1 MSSSYRSLRKAA
13 LPEAETA
20 IIEEKIVKSSGEVS
34 TKRYSKGRFLGK
46 GGFARVYEFT
56 SLETKHVSAAKIVP
70 KAALTKA
77 RQKQKLMSEI
87 KIHRSLHHA
96 GVVGFEHFFED
107 AENVYLLL
115 ELCPNQTLSELLK
128 RRKRLTDLEV
138 QCYTLQCI
146 SALKYIHTHRV
157 IHRDI
162 KLGNLF
168 LNERMELKLG
178 DFGLATKL
186 DFDGERKRTICGT
199 PNYIAPEVLEGKQGH
214 SYEVDIWSLGVVI
227 YTLLVGK
234 PPFETSDVKT
244 TYKRI
249 KMNSYTFPDH
259 IQIAPDA
266 KNLITRILHSEPAQR
281 PSLDDILGHEFFHRG
296 NAIPKLLPASTLAV
310 PPSKSYIDQFIS
322 KEAERPLADTQP
334 VVLRSPKDEVRAF
347 RRDTVATTKIAR
359 STSQPQMLES
369 SPADIPSV
377 RSATNKQAPMVWV
390 TKWIDY
396 TSKYGLGYLLSNGC
410 TGVFFNDSTKMVLNP
425 FAGQFTYYEKAGS
438 DKLETGQTYPISS
451 FPSSISKK
459 VTLLQHFRNYLET
472 GSTSGTPV
480 SSPVPYVKKW
490 TTTDHA
496 TIFRMSHKV
505 VQVCFQDKTE
515 LILSSES
522 KIVTFVKRTGE
533 RETMTLTAAMESDNT
548 EMTKRLKYTKDVLA
562 RMMQGHPH
570 TGGTSERR
578 SS

>member
-1 MSSSYRSLRKAA
+1 MSQSYRSLGKSSQ
-13 LPEAETA
+13 PESEAA

-34 TKRYSKGRFLGK
+34 TRRYNKGRFLGK
-46 GGFARVYEFT
+46 GGFARVYELT
-56 SLETKHVSAAKIVP
+56 NLDTKHVSAAKIVP

-87 KIHRSLHHA
+87 KIHRALHHA
-96 GVVGFEHFFED
+96 GIVGFEHFFED

-115 ELCPNQTLSELLK
+115 ELCHNQTLSELLK

-138 QCYTLQCI
+138 QCYGVQCI
-146 SALKYIHTHRV
+146 AALKYLHAHRV
-157 IHRDI
+157 IHRDL

-168 LNERMELKLG
+168 LSEKMELKLG
-178 DFGLATKL
+178 DFGLAAKL
-186 DFDGERKRTICGT
+186 EFDGERKRTICGT

-214 SYEVDIWSLGVVI
+214 SYEVDIWSLGVVL

-249 KMNSYTFPDH
+249 KMNAYSFPDH

-266 KNLITRILHSEPAQR
+266 KNLITRILHSEPTQR

-296 NAIPKLLPASTLAV
+296 NTIPKLLPASTLAV
-310 PPSKSYIDQFIS
+310 PPSKSYTEQFVS

-334 VVLRSPKDEVRAF
+334 AYMRSPKEDDRSS
-347 RRDTVATTKIAR
+347 RRSTLTSAKMLR
-359 STSQPQMLES
+359 STSQPQILEPIQTDN
-369 SPADIPSV
+369 PALPGKLGP
-377 RSATNKQAPMVWV
+377 TVWV

-410 TGVFFNDSTKMVLNP
+410 TGVFFNDSTKMVLDP
-425 FAGQFTYYEKAGS
+425 LAGQFTYYERKGNE
-438 DKLETGQTYPISS
+438 KQETAQTHAINSYPPS
-451 FPSSISKK
+451 FGKK
-459 VTLLQHFRNYLET
+459 VTLLQHFRNYLDT
-472 GSTSGTPV
+472 GNPPLTPAN
-480 SSPVPYVKKW
+480 PPIPYVKKW

-496 TIFRMSHKV
+496 IIFRMSHKV

-515 LILSSES
+515 LILCSETKMVIYVS
-522 KIVTFVKRTGE
+522 KSGE
-533 RETMTLTAAMESDNT
+533 RQTMTLNSAMESENV

-562 RMMQGHPH
+562 RMLQGHGN

-578 SS
+578 SG

>member
-1 MSSSYRSLRKAA
+1 MSQSYRSLRKSAQA
-13 LPEAETA
+13 ESEAT

-34 TKRYSKGRFLGK
+34 TRRYSKGRFLGK
-46 GGFARVYEFT
+46 GGFARVYELT
-56 SLETKHVSAAKIVP
+56 SLDTKHVSAAKIVP

-87 KIHRSLHHA
+87 KIHRALHHT
-96 GVVGFEHFFED
+96 GIVGFEHFFED

-128 RRKRLTDLEV
+128 RRKRLTDIEA
-138 QCYTLQCI
+138 QCYTVQCI
-146 SALKYIHTHRV
+146 SALKYLHAHRV
-157 IHRDI
+157 IHRDL

-168 LNERMELKLG
+168 LSEKMELKLG

-186 DFDGERKRTICGT
+186 EYDGERKRTICGT

-249 KMNSYTFPDH
+249 KMNAYSFPDH

-281 PSLDDILGHEFFHRG
+281 PSLDDILAHEFFHR
-296 NAIPKLLPASTLAV
+296 NSIPKLLPASTLAV
-310 PPSKSYIDQFIS
+310 PPSKSYMEQFTS

-334 VVLRSPKDEVRAF
+334 PAFLRSPKDEGRSS
-347 RRDTVATTKIAR
+347 RRETITSTKILR
-359 STSQPQMLES
+359 STSQPQLLEP
-369 SPADIPSV
+369 SPSDTQLRTS
-377 RSATNKQAPMVWV
+377 TNKPGIQVWV

-396 TSKYGLGYLLSNGC
+396 TSKYGLGYLLCNGC
-410 TGVFFNDSTKMVLNP
+410 TGVFFNDSTKMMLDP
-425 FAGQFTYYEKAGS
+425 FSGQFIYYEKKSS
-438 DKLETGQTYPISS
+438 DRQETAQAYPLSS
-451 FPSSISKK
+451 YPSFLSKK
-459 VTLLQHFRNYLET
+459 VTLLQHFRHYLEA
-472 GSTSGTPV
+472 GSAPETPV
-480 SSPVPYVKKW
+480 SHPVPYVKKW
-490 TTTDHA
+490 TTTEHA
-496 TIFRMSHKV
+496 IIFRMSHKV

-515 LILSSES
+515 LILCSETKMVTYVS
-522 KIVTFVKRTGE
+522 KTGE
-533 RETMTLTAAMESDNT
+533 RQTMTLSSAMESDNA

-562 RMMQGHPH
+562 RMLQGHGH

-578 SS
+578 SG

>member
-1 MSSSYRSLRKAA
+1 MSASYRTLHKSPQ
-13 LPEAETA
+13 PESEVT

-34 TKRYSKGRFLGK
+34 TRRYNKGRFLGK

-115 ELCPNQTLSELLK
+115 ELCHNQTLSEVLK

-138 QCYTLQCI
+138 QCYALQCI
-146 SALKYIHTHRV
+146 SALKYLHAHRV
-157 IHRDI
+157 IHRDL

-168 LNERMELKLG
+168 LSEKMELKLG

-186 DFDGERKRTICGT
+186 EYDGERKRTICGT
-199 PNYIAPEVLEGKQGH
+199 PNYIAPEVLEGKMGH

-234 PPFETSDVKT
+234 PPFETADVKT

-249 KMNSYTFPDH
+249 KMNTYSFPDH

-266 KNLITRILHSEPAQR
+266 KSLITRILHSEPAQR
-281 PSLDDILGHEFFHRG
+281 PSLDDILAHEFFHRG
-296 NAIPKLLPASTLAV
+296 NSIPKLLPASTLAV
-310 PPSKSYIDQFIS
+310 PPSRSYIEQFTS

-334 VVLRSPKDEVRAF
+334 AFLRSPKDEGRAS
-347 RRDTVATTKIAR
+347 RRETVASAKVMR
-359 STSQPQMLES
+359 STSQPQLLEP
-369 SPADIPSV
+369 SPTDVPSA
-377 RSATNKQAPMVWV
+377 RPITKKQGSLVWV

-410 TGVFFNDSTKMVLNP
+410 TGVFFNDSTKMILDP
-425 FAGQFTYYEKAGS
+425 FAGQVSYYEKKGT
-438 DKLETGQTYPISS
+438 DTQETGLTYPANSC
-451 FPSSISKK
+451 PSSLSKK
-459 VTLLQHFRNYLET
+459 VTLIQHFRNYLEVN
-472 GSTSGTPV
+472 SAPETPV
-480 SSPVPYVKKW
+480 SPPVPYVKKW

-496 TIFRMSHKV
+496 IIFRMSHKV

-515 LILSSES
+515 LVLCSAS
-522 KIVTFVKRTGE
+522 KMVTYVSKSGE
-533 RETMTLTAAMESDNT
+533 RQTMTLSSAMESENV

-562 RMMQGHPH
+562 QMLQGHGH

-578 SS
+578 SG

>member
-1 MSSSYRSLRKAA
+1 MSSSHRPLLKSPQ
-13 LPEAETA
+13 PESEAT

-34 TKRYSKGRFLGK
+34 TRRYSKGRFLGK
-46 GGFARVYEFT
+46 GGFARVYELT

-87 KIHRSLHHA
+87 KIHRALHHA

-107 AENVYLLL
+107 AENVYILL
-115 ELCPNQTLSELLK
+115 ELCHNQTLSELLK

-138 QCYTLQCI
+138 QCYMHQCI
-146 SALKYIHTHRV
+146 SALKYLHAHRV

-168 LNERMELKLG
+168 LSEKMELKLG

-186 DFDGERKRTICGT
+186 EYDGERKRTICGT
-199 PNYIAPEVLEGKQGH
+199 PNYIAPEVLEGKVGH

-234 PPFETSDVKT
+234 PPFETADVKT

-249 KMNSYTFPDH
+249 KMNTYSFPDH

-281 PSLDDILGHEFFHRG
+281 PSLDDILEHEFFHRG
-296 NAIPKLLPASTLAV
+296 NSIPKLLPASTLAV
-310 PPSKSYIDQFIS
+310 PPSRSYIEQFTL
-322 KEAERPLADTQP
+322 KEAEHLLADTQP
-334 VVLRSPKDEVRAF
+334 VFFRSPQGESRAS
-347 RRDTVATTKIAR
+347 RRDTVASAKVIR
-359 STSQPQMLES
+359 STSQPQLLEP
-369 SPADIPSV
+369 SPIDVPSA
-377 RSATNKQAPMVWV
+377 RPIIKKQAPQVWV

-396 TSKYGLGYLLSNGC
+396 TNKYGLGYLLSNGC
-410 TGVFFNDSTKMVLNP
+410 TGVFFNDSTKMILDP
-425 FAGQFTYYEKAGS
+425 FSGQVSYYEKQGS
-438 DKLETGQTYPISS
+438 DTQETGQTYPTHSC
-451 FPSSISKK
+451 PSSLSKK
-459 VTLLQHFRNYLET
+459 VTLIQHFRNYLEVS
-472 GSTSGTPV
+472 STPETPV
-480 SSPVPYVKKW
+480 SLPVPYVKKW

-496 TIFRMSHKV
+496 IIFRMSHKV
-505 VQVCFQDKTE
+505 VQICFQDKTE
-515 LILSSES
+515 LVLCSASKMVTYVSKSGERQTMALSS
-522 KIVTFVKRTGE
+522 
-533 RETMTLTAAMESDNT
+533 AMESGHA

-562 RMMQGHPH
+562 QMLQGHGH

-578 SS
+578 SG